1 MIAKSVIM
9 KNLGF
14 RLFTVLAL
22 FAFYLAPTSQVNAA
36 NGGGGGGGGGT
47 CPEFTWVMAF
57 MNCDDGGGTWDTF
70 SYCDGANGNCSSPDP
85 CPC

>member
-9 KNLGF
+9 KNLCF

-36 NGGGGGGGGGT
+36 NGGGGGGTG
-47 CPEFTWVMAF
+47 PEFTWVMAF
-57 MNCDDGGGTWDTF
+57 MNCDDGGGTWDTV
-70 SYCDGANGNCSSPDP
+70 SYCDGADGNCTSPDP